1 MDLRDTPDEA
11 EFRAGLRSWI
21 EANLPE
27 EERGGRGGARR
38 FEQFGREWS
47 RRLNEAGYAGLTWP
61 KEYGGAG
68 APYSYQAIFYEEMA
82 AAAAPPH
89 IGVIGLGMAGPTI
102 MVHGTDAQKERHL
115 AKILSGEEVWCQGF
129 SEPDAGSDLAAARTR
144 AELRDGHFV
153 VNGQKV
159 WSSFAHI
166 ADWCILVT
174 QSDPEAPRYR
184 NLTYLLVDMHAPG
197 VEVRPLRQITGEAEF
212 NEIFFTDVEVPA
224 ENVLG
229 EVGGGWQVAMT
240 TLLHE
245 RGTLGFALSAALDAN
260 VRRLVELARERQVG
274 AVARDAVAREW
285 IEQQA
290 LRFTNY
296 RSLATLVKTG
306 VPGPEGSVA
315 KLHWSESNQRL
326 TKLARSLLGPDGLA
340 DDGYWNHQ
348 QLRSRGNTIEA
359 GTSEILRNII
369 AERVLGLPRSAR

>member
-1 MDLRDTPDEA
+1 MDLRDDADEA
-11 EFRAGLRSWI
+11 RFRGELRSWI
-21 EANLPE
+21 EANLPAE
-27 EERGGRGGARR
+27 QRGGRGGAQR
-38 FEQFGREWS
+38 FEEFGREWS
-47 RRLNEAGYAGLTWP
+47 RKLFDAGYAGLTWP
-61 KEYGGAG
+61 KEVGGAG

-82 AAAAPPH
+82 AAGAPPH

-102 MVHGTDAQKERHL
+102 MVHGTDEQKRRYL
-115 AKILSGEEVWCQGF
+115 PKILSGEEIWCQGF

-144 AELRDGHFV
+144 AEERDGVFV

-166 ADWCILVT
+166 ADFCILVT
-174 QSDPEAPRYR
+174 QSDPDGQRYR
-184 NLTYLLVDMHAPG
+184 NLTYLIVDMHAPG

-224 ENVLG
+224 ENLLG
-229 EVGGGWQVAMT
+229 EVGQGWQVAMT

-260 VRRLVELARERQVG
+260 VRRLVELARERGVG
-274 AVARDAVAREW
+274 PVERDAVAREW

-296 RSLATLVKTG
+296 RSLATLMKTNI
-306 VPGPEGSVA
+306 PGPEGSVS
-315 KLHWSESNQRL
+315 KLHWSEQNQRL
-326 TKLARSLLGPDGLA
+326 TKLARSLLGSDGIV
-340 DDGYWNHQ
+340 DDGWWNHQ

-369 AERVLGLPRSAR
+369 AERVLGLPKSAR

>member
-1 MDLRDTPDEA
+1 MDLRDTPAEA
-11 EFRAGLRSWI
+11 EFRAGLRAWI
-21 EANLPE
+21 EANLPDDQ
-27 EERGGRGGARR
+27 RGAGIGARR
-38 FEQFGREWS
+38 FEEFGRAWS
-47 RRLNEAGYAGLTWP
+47 RKLFDAGYAGLTWP

-102 MVHGTDAQKERHL
+102 IVHGTDAQKERHL
-115 AKILSGEEVWCQGF
+115 AKILSAEEVWCQGF
-129 SEPDAGSDLAAARTR
+129 SEPDAGSDLAGARTR
-144 AELRDGHFV
+144 AELRGDRFV

-166 ADWCILVT
+166 ADWCLLVT
-174 QSDPEAPRYR
+174 QSDPEGQRYR

-212 NEIFFTDVEVPA
+212 NEIFFSDVEVPV

-229 EVGGGWQVAMT
+229 EIGAGWQVAMT

-260 VRRLVELARERQVG
+260 VRRLVELARERDLDTLG
-274 AVARDAVAREW
+274 RDAVAREW

-315 KLHWSESNQRL
+315 KLHWSEQNQRL
-326 TKLARSLLGPDGLA
+326 TKLARSLLGADGLVE
-340 DDGYWNHQ
+340 DGFWNHQ

-369 AERVLGLPRSAR
+369 AERVLGLPRSR

>member
-1 MDLRDTPDEA
+1 MDLRDTQEEA
-11 EFRAGLRSWI
+11 AFRAELRAWI
-21 EANLPE
+21 GANLPE
-27 EERGGRGGARR
+27 ERRGGRGGAQR
-38 FEQFGREWS
+38 FEEFGRDWS
-47 RRLNEAGYAGLTWP
+47 RKLYDAGYAGLTWP

-68 APYSYQAIFYEEMA
+68 APSSYQGIFYEEMA

-102 MVHGTDAQKERHL
+102 IVHGTDAQKERYL
-115 AKILSGEEVWCQGF
+115 AKILSAEEVWCQGF
-129 SEPDAGSDLAAARTR
+129 SEPDAGSDLAGARTR
-144 AELRDGHFV
+144 AELRGDRFV

-174 QSDPEAPRYR
+174 RSDPDGPRYR
-184 NLTYLLVDMHAPG
+184 NLTYLLVDMHSPG

-224 ENVLG
+224 GNVLG

-260 VRRLVELARERQVG
+260 VRRLVALGRERHLD
-274 AVARDAVAREW
+274 AHARDRIAREW
-285 IEQQA
+285 IELQA
-290 LRFTNY
+290 LRYTNY
-296 RSLATLVKTG
+296 RALTSLVKTG
-306 VPGPEGSVA
+306 IPGPEGSGV
-315 KLHWSESNQRL
+315 KLHWSEQNQRL
-326 TKLARSLLGPDGLA
+326 TKLARELLGEDGLVE
-340 DDGYWNHQ
+340 DGYWNYQ

-359 GTSEILRNII
+359 GTSEVLRNII
-369 AERVLGLPRSAR
+369 AERVLGLPKGR